1 MNQQQREELLINI
14 HREQQEMKEHQNKTD
29 EVLMNIYREQQ
40 DMKEHQN
47 KTDEILMNIYREQQ
61 EMKEHQNKTDEVL
74 ADMKGELTRLGYT
87 VAKIEI
93 EHGRKI
99 DLILDVLTGHTDK
112 LEEHDKRFEKD
123 EKLIEMQGHRIYALE
138 QRKKA

>member
-1 MNQQQREELLINI
+1 MNQQQRDEL
-14 HREQQEMKEHQNKTD
+14 
-29 EVLMNIYREQQ
+29 LMNIYREQQ
-40 DMKEHQN
+40 DMQKHQS
-47 KTDEILMNIYREQQ
+47 KTDELLLS
-61 EMKEHQNKTDEVL
+61 MKKHQDKTDKIL
-74 ADMKGELTRLGYT
+74 LDMKGELTRLGHT

>member
-1 MNQQQREELLINI
+1 MNQQQRDEL
-14 HREQQEMKEHQNKTD
+14 
-29 EVLMNIYREQQ
+29 LMNIYREQQ
-40 DMKEHQN
+40 DMQKHQSKTDELLLSMKKHQDKTDKILLDMKEHQN
-47 KTDEILMNIYREQQ
+47 KTDEIL
-61 EMKEHQNKTDEVL
+61 L
-74 ADMKGELTRLGYT
+74 DMKGELTRLGHT

-99 DLILDVLTGHTDK
+99 DLILDVLTSHTDK
-112 LEEHDKRFEKD
+112 LEQHDKRFEKD

>member
-1 MNQQQREELLINI
+1 MNQQQRDEL
-14 HREQQEMKEHQNKTD
+14 
-29 EVLMNIYREQQ
+29 LMNIYREQQ
-40 DMKEHQN
+40 DMQKHQS
-47 KTDEILMNIYREQQ
+47 KTDELLLS
-61 EMKEHQNKTDEVL
+61 MKKHQDKTDEFL
-74 ADMKGELTRLGYT
+74 LDMKGELTRLGHT